1 MPIEARGKKMLTE
14 VTVALRRG
22 VPAKLIELKELGRA
36 LHRRAADVLA
46 YIRSARYIQR
56 LHRGNK
62 RATGASTR
70 HRS

>member
-1 MPIEARGKKMLTE
+1 MLTE

-22 VPAKLIELKELGRA
+22 VPAKLIELIELKELGRA
-36 LHRRAADVLA
+36 LHRRVADVLA

-56 LHRGNK
+56 IHRGNK